1 MNRIL
6 GSILGGAIGD
16 CLGGP
21 HEGGKPPFV
30 FSHQFEWRIS
40 DDTQLTLATCEA
52 ISKNKRVDPQGISE
66 TFAAWH
72 RSARFTGLG
81 ASTYKALSELCIGG
95 HWALVGRRGER
106 AAGNGAAMRIA
117 PLAFCLD
124 PKDLTARTVI
134 RDICRITHH
143 HDEAYVG
150 ALAVVM
156 AIREGL
162 NGNWQGESNLL
173 PLVIDHLPDS
183 SVRDR
188 LSELTKVNE
197 SVSLKEL
204 ASQLGASGY
213 VVESV
218 PLALYASQRL
228 KKLGFAKLMEELIL
242 AGGDTDTIA
251 SIAGQITGA
260 IIGQD
265 GLPEEWKAKLPDR
278 EMILSIAQKFASIVL
293 ERFRSFTI
301 H

>member
-1 MNRIL
+1 MGDMNRIL

-21 HEGGKPPFV
+21 HEGRKEPVV

-52 ISKNKRVDPQGISE
+52 ISKAKRVDPQSISE
-66 TFAAWH
+66 TFVDWYQ
-72 RSARFTGLG
+72 SSRFTGLG

-95 HWALVGRRGER
+95 HWALVGRKGER

-124 PKDLTARTVI
+124 PKDPAARTVI
-134 RDICRITHH
+134 RDVCRITHH
-143 HDEAYVG
+143 HEEAYVG
-150 ALAVVM
+150 ALAVAM
-156 AIREGL
+156 AIHEAL
-162 NGNWQGESNLL
+162 NGKWQGESDLL
-173 PLVIDHLPDS
+173 PIIINYLPDS

-188 LSELTKVNE
+188 LVELAEVNG
-197 SVSLKEL
+197 SISLKDL
-204 ASQLGASGY
+204 ASRMGASGY

-228 KKLGFAKLMEELIL
+228 KNLGFAKLMEELIM

-251 SIAGQITGA
+251 SIAGQITGT

-265 GLPEEWKAKLPDR
+265 GLPKEWKEKLPDQ
-278 EMILSIAQKFASIVL
+278 EMILCIAREFASVVL
-293 ERFRSFTI
+293 KGSKTI
-301 H
+301 

>member
-1 MNRIL
+1 MNTIL

-21 HEGGKPPFV
+21 YEGREQPLV
-30 FSHQFEWRIS
+30 FNHQFEWRIS
-40 DDTQLTLATCEA
+40 DDTQLTLATCES
-52 ISKNKRVDPQGISE
+52 ISKTRSVDPQSISE
-66 TFAAWH
+66 TLAHWH

-124 PKDLTARTVI
+124 HKYPAARTTI
-134 RDICRITHH
+134 RDVCRITHH

-150 ALAVVM
+150 ALAIVI

-162 NGNWQGESNLL
+162 NGNWQGESGLL
-173 PLVIDHLPDS
+173 PIIIDQIPDS
-183 SVRDR
+183 GVRDR
-188 LSELTKVNE
+188 LIELTKVNDG
-197 SVSLKEL
+197 VSLKEL
-204 ASQLGASGY
+204 ASQMGASGY

-218 PLALYASQRL
+218 PLALFASQRL
-228 KKLGFAKLMEELIL
+228 QPLGFAKLMEELIL

-251 SIAGQITGA
+251 SITGQITGT
-260 IIGQD
+260 IIGQE

-278 EMILSIAQKFASIVL
+278 EMIFGIAGEFASIVL
-293 ERFRSFTI
+293 ERFSSTSI
-301 H
+301 Y

>member
-1 MNRIL
+1 MNRIM

-21 HEGGKPPFV
+21 HEGGKPPLV

-124 PKDLTARTVI
+124 PKDPTARTVI

-188 LSELTKVNE
+188 LSELTRVND

>member
-21 HEGGKPPFV
+21 YEGRKPPLV

-40 DDTQLTLATCEA
+40 DDTQLTLATCES
-52 ISKNKRVDPQGISE
+52 ISRTQSVDPQSISE
-66 TFAAWH
+66 TFTAWH

-124 PKDLTARTVI
+124 HKDPVARTTI
-134 RDICRITHH
+134 RDVCRITHH

-150 ALAVVM
+150 ALAIVI

-162 NGNWQGESNLL
+162 NDNWQGESGLL
-173 PLVIDHLPDS
+173 PMIIDQVPDS

-188 LSELTKVNE
+188 LIELTKVNDG
-197 SVSLKEL
+197 VTLIEL
-204 ASQLGASGY
+204 ASQMGASGY

-218 PLALYASQRL
+218 PLALFASQRL
-228 KKLGFAKLMEELIL
+228 KLLGFAKLMEELIL

-251 SIAGQITGA
+251 SITGQITGA

-265 GLPEEWKAKLPDR
+265 GLPEEWKSKLPDR
-278 EMILSIAQKFASIVL
+278 EMIFGIAGEFASIVL
-293 ERFRSFTI
+293 ERFNSTSVN
-301 H
+301 